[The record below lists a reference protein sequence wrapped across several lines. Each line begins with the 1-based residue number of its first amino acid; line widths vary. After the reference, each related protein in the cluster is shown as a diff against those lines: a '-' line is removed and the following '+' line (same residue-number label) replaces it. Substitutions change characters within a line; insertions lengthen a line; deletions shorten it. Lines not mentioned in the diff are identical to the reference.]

1 MREIDASQIKYEI
14 SKMCM
19 KANYVLEEDMIEAFK
34 NSLKKEESPVGK
46 DILKQLVENMDIAE
60 KNNCP
65 ICQDTGVAVF
75 FVELGQDV
83 HIVNGSFEK
92 AVNDGVIKGY
102 KDGYLRKSMVDD
114 PVFERKNTQDN
125 TPAEIYTKIVD
136 GDRIKITF
144 IPKGGGSENMSE
156 IRMMKPADGI
166 EGVKNFVIERVKKSG
181 GNPCNPIIVGVGIGG
196 TFEMCALLAKK
207 AVSRPVNIR
216 NSDERYK
223 KVELELIEK
232 VNDLGLGPMG
242 MGGRITAIAVNIE
255 THPCHIAS
263 MPVAVNIQCHA
274 NRRTQVII

>member
-1 MREIDASQIKYEI
+1 MREIEASQITEEV

-19 KANYVLEEDMIEAFK
+19 KANYVLEQDMINAF
-34 NSLKKEESPVGK
+34 NESLEKEESPVGK
-46 DILKQLVENMDIAE
+46 DILNQLIENMDIAE
-60 KNNCP
+60 KENCP
-65 ICQDTGVAVF
+65 ICQDTGVSVF

-83 HIVNGSFEK
+83 HIVNGGFEE
-92 AVNDGVIKGY
+92 AINEGVRIGY

-114 PVFERKNTQDN
+114 PVFDRKNTKDN
-125 TPAEIYTKIVD
+125 TPAEIYTKIVN
-136 GDRIKITF
+136 GDKIKITF

-166 EGVKNFVIERVKKSG
+166 KGIKDFVVERVKKSG

-196 TFEMCALLAKK
+196 TFEMCAMLAKK
-207 AVSRPVNIR
+207 GVSRPVDER
-216 NSDERYK
+216 NKDERYK
-223 KVELELIEK
+223 QVELELLEK
-232 VNDLGLGPMG
+232 VNKLGIGPMG

-274 NRRTQVII
+274 NRRAQVYI